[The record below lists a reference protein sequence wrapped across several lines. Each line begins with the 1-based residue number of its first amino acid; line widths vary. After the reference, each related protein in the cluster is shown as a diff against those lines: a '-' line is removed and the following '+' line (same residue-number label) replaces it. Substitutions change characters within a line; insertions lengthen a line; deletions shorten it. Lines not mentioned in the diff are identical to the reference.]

1 MYVLSANVRVYAPRV
16 DIAVGPFKI
25 ARGRDDRITAALLP
39 ERLQSLLVQLRPN
52 PNPRCL
58 LAIEVVYSGSSKHIM
73 GDMLDPSALGLYG
86 LVVGDEVMLPKIRR
100 IGQYVER
107 LAELEKS
114 PELFAN
120 LVTLSTAK
128 FDSLLV

>member
-1 MYVLSANVRVYAPRV
+1 
-16 DIAVGPFKI
+16 
-25 ARGRDDRITAALLP
+25 
-39 ERLQSLLVQLRPN
+39 
-52 PNPRCL
+52 L
-58 LAIEVVYSGSSKHIM
+58 LAIEVVSSGSSKHIM

-86 LVVGDEVMLPKIRR
+86 LVVGDEAMLPKIRR